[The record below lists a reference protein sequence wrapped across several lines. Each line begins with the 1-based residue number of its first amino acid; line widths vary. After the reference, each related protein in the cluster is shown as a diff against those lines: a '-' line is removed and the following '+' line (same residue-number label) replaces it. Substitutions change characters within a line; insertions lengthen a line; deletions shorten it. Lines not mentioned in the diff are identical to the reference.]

1 MELLLCLGAEDIQA
15 QPQALHQLVVAGWT
29 GRDREALE
37 RHIVELEA
45 LGVKRP
51 STTPIFYRVS
61 VNRVTLDKQ
70 IEVTSEGTS
79 GEVEFVLLAAGGKL
93 WVGVGSD
100 HTDRGAETYDVTAS
114 KQMCEKPIAPV
125 FWDHAEVAPHW
136 SELRLRSYIEER
148 GERVLY
154 QEGSVDSMLE
164 PLDLIGKYTGKSAL
178 PEGCMMF
185 CGTLAA
191 RGGVRAS
198 DRFEFEI
205 EDPVLGRRISH
216 GYSVERLPYS
226 A

>member
-1 MELLLCLGAEDIQA
+1 MELSLCLGDDSVQA
-15 QPQALHQLVVAGWT
+15 DSQALHQLVIAGWT
-29 GRDREALE
+29 GRDPEALE
-37 RHIVELEA
+37 RHIAELEA

-61 VNRVTLDKQ
+61 VSRATIGTQ
-70 IEVTSEGTS
+70 IEVTSGETS
-79 GEVEFVLLAAGGKL
+79 GEVEFVLLTAAGKL

-114 KQMCEKPIAPV
+114 KQMCEKPIAPI
-125 FWDHAEVAPHW
+125 FWEHAEVAPHW
-136 SELRLRSYIEER
+136 GELRLRSYIVEA

-154 QEGSVDSMLE
+154 QEGSVLAMLDPLETISM
-164 PLDLIGKYTGKSAL
+164 YTGSSGL

-191 RGGVRAS
+191 RGGVRPS
-198 DRFEFEI
+198 DTFEFEI

-216 GYSVERLPYS
+216 RYSVARLPYS

>member
-1 MELLLCLGAEDIQA
+1 MELSLCLGADGVRA
-15 QPQALHQLVVAGWT
+15 HPQTLHQLVIAGWT

-37 RHIVELEA
+37 QHIGELEA

-61 VNRVTLDKQ
+61 VNRATLDEQ
-70 IEVTSEGTS
+70 IEVTSGETS

-114 KQMCEKPIAPV
+114 KQMCEKPIAPT

-136 SELRLRSYIEER
+136 SELRLRSYIEEE

-154 QEGSVDSMLE
+154 QEGSVLAMLDPLALISM
-164 PLDLIGKYTGKSAL
+164 YTGESGL

-185 CGTLAA
+185 CGTLPA
-191 RGGVRAS
+191 RGGVRSS
-198 DRFEFEI
+198 DTFEFEL

-216 GYSVERLPYS
+216 GYSIERLPYS